1 MAKVRGAR
9 EGSIYQRKSD
19 GRWVAAC
26 TVNGKQQCQYARTK
40 EEARQKLREMQRRR
54 EEGQPAT
61 LPRQTLGQ
69 FLDRWLED
77 AIKPS
82 VRSRTYA
89 SYAQMVRLHLKP
101 ALGHYRLDQLTPQQV
116 QAFLRAKSETK
127 SQKGDGKL
135 STRTVNYLRD
145 ILRQALNQA
154 IKWDIV
160 TRNVAELATPLRTE
174 RREAQQL

>member
-26 TVNGKQQCQYARTK
+26 TVNGKQQYQYARTK

-54 EEGQPAT
+54 EDGQPVT

-101 ALGHYRLDQLTPQQV
+101 PWAITGWTSSPRSRFRHSSEQR
-116 QAFLRAKSETK
+116 ARRRAKRATANSPPGRSITSET
-127 SQKGDGKL
+127 SSARR
-135 STRTVNYLRD
+135 STRPSSGTSSP
-145 ILRQALNQA
+145 
-154 IKWDIV
+154 V
-160 TRNVAELATPLRTE
+160 TLPS
-174 RREAQQL
+174 